1 MLIRVPDSWPQ
12 PVVAILAMALLAVLD
27 LAGAVAAKEAVERRS
42 PAMAALGVLLF
53 VLLFWVFASSL
64 QVSELAPVTFGWVVI
79 LQVGVVLL
87 DRFKYGVT
95 LPTGKWVAIAILLV
109 AQAYLLLGPTKEA
122 PAAPAAAA
130 RSAAAGSPAT
140 LSPAGPSSDAP
151 VARIPQQRRPSIIDL
166 TGSQAPMRHRA

>member
-122 PAAPAAAA
+122 PAAP
-130 RSAAAGSPAT
+130 SAAAGSPAT
-140 LSPAGPSSDAP
+140 VSPAGPSADSP

>member
-53 VLLFWVFASSL
+53 VLLFWIFASSL

-95 LPTGKWVAIAILLV
+95 MPTSKWVAVAVLLV

-122 PAAPAAAA
+122 PAAPPVSAGTPATASAAGT
-130 RSAAAGSPAT
+130 AAGS
-140 LSPAGPSSDAP
+140 P

-166 TGSQAPMRHRA
+166 TGGQAPVRHRA

>member
-53 VLLFWVFASSL
+53 VLLFWIFASSL

-79 LQVGVVLL
+79 LQVGVVLV

-95 LPTGKWVAIAILLV
+95 MPTGKWVAVAVLLV

-122 PAAPAAAA
+122 PAPVPASAGTPANAVTAAAA
-130 RSAAAGSPAT
+130 ADS
-140 LSPAGPSSDAP
+140 P

-166 TGSQAPMRHRA
+166 TGGQAPMRHRA

>member
-53 VLLFWVFASSL
+53 VLLFWIFASSL

-79 LQVGVVLL
+79 LQVGVVLV

-95 LPTGKWVAIAILLV
+95 MPTGKWVAVAVLLV

-122 PAAPAAAA
+122 PAPAPASAGTPVNAVTAAAA
-130 RSAAAGSPAT
+130 ADS
-140 LSPAGPSSDAP
+140 P

-166 TGSQAPMRHRA
+166 TGGQAPMRHRA

>member
-27 LAGAVAAKEAVERRS
+27 LVGAVAAKEAVERRS
-42 PAMAALGVLLF
+42 ATMAALGLLMF

-64 QVSELAPVTFGWVVI
+64 RVAELAPVTFGWVVI
-79 LQVGVVLL
+79 LQVGVVML

-95 LPTGKWVAIAILLV
+95 MPTGKWVAVAVLLV
-109 AQAYLLLGPTKEA
+109 AQAYLLLGPTKEVPEA
-122 PAAPAAAA
+122 P
-130 RSAAAGSPAT
+130 SATAGSPVTA
-140 LSPAGPSSDAP
+140 SAAGPASDSP

-166 TGSQAPMRHRA
+166 TGGGAPVRHRA